1 MKKKIKLFQKISL
14 INQRYKKNELYHY
27 FDCPDVS
34 IVIPLIN
41 KKFLL
46 VSQRREP
53 INKVN
58 YEFPSGWVDKGE
70 AASESA
76 ARELFEETGYKS
88 LNNPKKLLNFFEEPG
103 RMNSKAICF
112 YTKKLIKINKPE
124 KEIKI
129 HLCTKKEIFK
139 LIKKDKFNNA
149 SHIAAFYFFLFSIK
163 I

>member
-1 MKKKIKLFQKISL
+1 MKKKIKLFQRISL

-58 YEFPSGWVDKGE
+58 YEFPSGWIDKGE

-112 YTKKLIKINKPE
+112 YTKKLIKIKNPENGISIIFCNKR
-124 KEIKI
+124 KI
-129 HLCTKKEIFK
+129 FE
-139 LIKKDKFNNA
+139 LIKKNKFNNA
-149 SHIAAFYFFLFSIK
+149 SHIAAFYCSLNNL
-163 I
+163 